1 MEIKELERDEIERV
15 RDIDRREVIEGVY
28 YHRDGRLVLVPERHD
43 VVGWPPGAL
52 EEHISSLRACLDQGG
67 VIFGAFSE
75 DGRLQ
80 GIAAVGDRFFGTAAD
95 RLQLVFLHVS
105 DGARGQ
111 GLGSRLFAMAAHRAQ
126 ACGARVLYVSAT
138 PSENTVDFYLGRGC
152 RVADEVDAELFA
164 LEPEDIHLEYVL
176 SLPG

>member
-1 MEIKELERDEIERV
+1 MGIRDLRRDEIERV
-15 RDIDRREVIEGVY
+15 REIDRRELIEGVY
-28 YHRDGRLVLVPERHD
+28 YHKDGSLVLVPERHD
-43 VVGWPPGAL
+43 VLGWPPGAL

-75 DGRLQ
+75 DERLR
-80 GIAAVGDRFFGTAAD
+80 GIAAVGDRFFGAAAD

-105 DGARGQ
+105 AGARGH
-111 GLGSRLFAMAAHRAQ
+111 GVGSRLFAMAAHRARGR
-126 ACGARVLYVSAT
+126 GARVLYVSAT
-138 PSENTVDFYLGRGC
+138 PSENTIGFYLGRGC

-176 SLPG
+176 S